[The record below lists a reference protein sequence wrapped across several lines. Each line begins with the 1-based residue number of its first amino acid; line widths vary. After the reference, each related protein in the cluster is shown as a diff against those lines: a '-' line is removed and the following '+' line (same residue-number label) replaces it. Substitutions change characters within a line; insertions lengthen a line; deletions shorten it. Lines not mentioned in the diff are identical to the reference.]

1 MSFKRLSVILV
12 SVALAAVLAACSEK
26 TAEDTAPAQQESIA
40 WMGYTEGMA
49 KSKETGKPVMV
60 DFFTTWCQVC
70 KILDAETFTDKELID
85 LVNKNFIAIKVDAE
99 SSDTVTE
106 GGKSMTKLE
115 LARSFSVSGYP
126 TVWFIDSK
134 GARVGILAGAR
145 TPEEY
150 KSVINYFAS
159 GAQAKGVSYP
169 DYMKSLMPAGHP
181 ATPDQEK
188 AGQKDAGKN
197 NTADRTK

>member
-1 MSFKRLSVILV
+1 MSFKRLTVILV
-12 SVALAAVLAACSEK
+12 SVALAAVLGACSEK
-26 TAEDTAPAQQESIA
+26 TAEDTAPAQQEGIA

-49 KSKETGKPVMV
+49 KAKETGKPVMV

-70 KILDAETFTDKELID
+70 KVLDAQTFTDKELIE
-85 LVNKNFIAIKVDAE
+85 LVNKNFIAVKVDAE

-106 GGKSMTKLE
+106 GGKTMTKLE

-134 GARVGILAGAR
+134 GAKVGILAGAR

-169 DYMKSLMPAGHP
+169 DYMKALMPAGHP
-181 ATPDQEK
+181 AMPDQEETGQED
-188 AGQKDAGKN
+188 AGQKS
-197 NTADRTK
+197 TAEKTR